1 MEYYHSSDFKLAY
14 LPHTMVCIPFRM
26 IEKLDQYLGI
36 ENFLFFP
43 FLSVFCH
50 SKKASLIFW
59 GLVVFVFLVTNLF
72 YVSTFFVHLIK
83 THWKTI
89 ITLNSNLDE
98 VHKRQEKI
106 KESQDFETFQSQPLT
121 RIRTWCQLFI
131 FKNSFCVTGL
141 VRKTKTVN

>member
-1 MEYYHSSDFKLAY
+1 MS
-14 LPHTMVCIPFRM
+14 T
-26 IEKLDQYLGI
+26 
-36 ENFLFFP
+36 
-43 FLSVFCH
+43 
-50 SKKASLIFW
+50 
-59 GLVVFVFLVTNLF
+59 FLV
-72 YVSTFFVHLIK
+72 HLMK

-121 RIRTWCQLFI
+121 RTELGANCLFLRI
-131 FKNSFCVTGL
+131 VSCVTGL